1 MTALTLP
8 RSLTDPLEGVPA
20 AVQTRRFLWPLLLL
34 MAASAFAGAAFALRW
49 DPTPSILRQLE
60 GAGQLKGMPEAELTE
75 QITTAGRLKLL
86 TGIAG
91 GVFGSPLVV
100 LGIAVVLALVGWL
113 LGRKTPFVALFTVAA
128 VGMLPVA
135 LERTL
140 WGTVAFWQL
149 SLTEERAKHLL
160 PGSVGA
166 FVHGA
171 GPKLMRLLDS
181 LDFFHLWAAMLIG
194 IGFAAATGLSRRT
207 GLWLG
212 LLLFVLFVAAFGVG
226 IPGLMAGSGPPG
238 GPGGPGG
245 GPGGGG

>member
-8 RSLTDPLEGVPA
+8 RTLTDPLEGVPA

-34 MAASAFAGAAFALRW
+34 MLASAFAGAAFALRW
-49 DPTPSILRQLE
+49 DPAPSILRQLE
-60 GAGQLKGMPEAELTE
+60 GSGQLKGMPEAELTE

-91 GVFGSPLVV
+91 GLLGSPLVV
-100 LGIAVVLALVGWL
+100 LGIGLVLALMGWL
-113 LGRKTPFVALFTVAA
+113 IGRKTPFVDLFTAAA

-140 WGTVAFWQL
+140 WGTLAFWQL

-160 PGSVGA
+160 PAAVGA
-166 FVHGA
+166 LVHGA
-171 GPKLMRLLDS
+171 GPKLMRLLDA
-181 LDFFHLWAAMLIG
+181 LDFFHLWAALLIG
-194 IGFAAATGLSRRT
+194 IGFASATGLRRRT

-226 IPGLMAGSGPPG
+226 VPGLIAGSGSPG
-238 GPGGPGG
+238 GPSGGGGG
-245 GPGGGG
+245 GP